1 MRKIASL
8 LLVITLF
15 TSLFYNALEYYL
27 VVAFQKERNWIETVQ
42 DKPESEFKVIKLN
55 ATLYSFIEDTE
66 LEKVNQNIIINDKVY
81 HIFKKRIK
89 DNILNLYYL
98 GDENQNA
105 IDISLKKLI
114 DAQPD
119 SDSNNSPLE
128 KLMKSLSK
136 DYTFSSESIFAFSYS
151 FTTQKEIS
159 NQPNSLLLSGHTLR
173 NYTPPKLV

>member
-27 VVAFQKERNWIETVQ
+27 VVAFQKERNWIEKVQ

-66 LEKVNQNIIINDKVY
+66 LEKVNQNIIIDNKVY

-89 DNILNLYYL
+89 DNVLNLYYL
-98 GDENQNA
+98 GDENQNE

-114 DAQPD
+114 NAQPD
-119 SDSNNSPLE
+119 SDSNTSPIE

-136 DYTFSSESIFAFSYS
+136 DYTFSSDSNFVFSYS
-151 FTTQKEIS
+151 FKIEKQIS
-159 NQPNSLLLSGHTLR
+159 NQPNQLLLSGHTLQ

>member
-66 LEKVNQNIIINDKVY
+66 LEKVNQNIIAPPAS
-81 HIFKKRIK
+81 IK
-89 DNILNLYYL
+89 HTPNLL
-98 GDENQNA
+98 
-105 IDISLKKLI
+105 
-114 DAQPD
+114 
-119 SDSNNSPLE
+119 
-128 KLMKSLSK
+128 
-136 DYTFSSESIFAFSYS
+136 
-151 FTTQKEIS
+151 
-159 NQPNSLLLSGHTLR
+159 
-173 NYTPPKLV
+173 